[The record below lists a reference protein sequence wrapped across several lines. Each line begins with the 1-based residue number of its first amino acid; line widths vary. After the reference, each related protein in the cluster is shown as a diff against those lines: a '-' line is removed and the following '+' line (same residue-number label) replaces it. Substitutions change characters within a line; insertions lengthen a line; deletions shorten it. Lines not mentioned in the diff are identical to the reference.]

1 MDFKLDDTQQMLQ
14 DSVRR
19 YVDKDYS
26 FERRT
31 ALLKA
36 RSSCSAADWAAFA
49 GNGWLAAA
57 LPESDGGLGGSVVD
71 TVLIAQE
78 FGRGLVVEP
87 FLGCAVLAA
96 QTLVAGASPV
106 QREALVPALAD
117 GSRKLALAYSEAESR
132 GFPDTVACRANT
144 VDGGYVL
151 RGVKTLVLG
160 GVDADA
166 FIVSARIGDGEGL
179 SLFLVDATSRGLSRQ
194 PLPLH
199 DGSWAAQ
206 VTLDGV
212 KVDAGSLLGQAGQ
225 GLAALRHGLAHG
237 TAALCAELVG
247 AMEKAIEICAEYLKV
262 RKQFGVSIGSFQAL
276 QHRMADMV
284 AELELARSM
293 LYHLLA
299 SMANDDAAT
308 VQRSVSQAKAL
319 IGRAARVVC
328 GQAIQ
333 LHGGIGMTEEY
344 AVGHYFKRAIVADA
358 LFGRADHHEAAC
370 AEALQATLIQA
381 EGQA

>member
-1 MDFKLDDTQQMLQ
+1 MNFKLDDAQQMLQ

-19 YVDKDYS
+19 FVDRDYG

-31 ALLKA
+31 ALVKG
-36 RSSCSAADWAAFA
+36 RSSGSAAEWATFA
-49 GNGWLAAA
+49 ENGWLAAA
-57 LPESDGGLGGSVVD
+57 LPEADGGLGGSIVD

-78 FGRGLVVEP
+78 FGRGLVLEP

-96 QTLVAGASPV
+96 QTLVAVATPA
-106 QREALVPALAD
+106 QRETLVPALAD
-117 GSRKLALAYSEAESR
+117 GSRKLALAYSEADAR
-132 GFPDTVACRANT
+132 GFPETVSCRA
-144 VDGGYVL
+144 DAAEGGYVL
-151 RGVKTLVLG
+151 HGVKTLVLG

-166 FIVSARIGDGEGL
+166 FIVSARLGADEGI
-179 SLFLVDATSRGLSRQ
+179 SLFLVDATSPGLSRQ

-199 DGSWAAQ
+199 DGTWAAE
-206 VTLDGV
+206 VNLDGV
-212 KVDAGSLLGQAGQ
+212 KVGAGSLLGLAGQ
-225 GLAALRHGLAHG
+225 GLAALCHGLAHG
-237 TAALCAELVG
+237 TATLCAELIG

-262 RKQFGVSIGSFQAL
+262 RKQFGVPIGSFQAL
-276 QHRMADMV
+276 QHRMADLA

-299 SMANDDAAT
+299 SMANDDPAT

-344 AVGHYFKRAIVADA
+344 AVGHYYKRAVVADA
-358 LFGRADHHEAAC
+358 LFGRADQHEAAC
-370 AEALQATLIQA
+370 AAELQATLIQP